1 MPGNKQLRELNS
13 CLLVVKVF
21 IAGLVKS
28 ANIPILSVTIK
39 HLIFLFCYLIL
50 EELFLFDKYISCI
63 LTFKFY

>member
-1 MPGNKQLRELNS
+1 MPGNKQLHELNS

-39 HLIFLFCYLIL
+39 HLIFLFCYLVL
-50 EELFLFDKYISCI
+50 EGLFF
-63 LTFKFY
+63 F